1 MLVAIFG
8 VLVLTGADVVGGKAV
23 GQYSVDGFVRV
34 FLAVA
39 ASFSISLTAILLLR
53 EKPLLDSH
61 V

>member
-8 VLVLTGADVVGGKAV
+8 VLVLTGMDVAGGKAV

-39 ASFSISLTAILLLR
+39 ASFAISLTAIILLR
-53 EKPLLDSH
+53 EKPLQDTH